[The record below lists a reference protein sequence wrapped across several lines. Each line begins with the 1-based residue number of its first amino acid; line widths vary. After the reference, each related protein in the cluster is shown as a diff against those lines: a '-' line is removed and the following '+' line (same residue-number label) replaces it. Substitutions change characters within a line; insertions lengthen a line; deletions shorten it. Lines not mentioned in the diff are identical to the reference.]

1 MWIFLQHPCNPSRIY
16 FQHFQALRCSWS
28 GICPHWTRQSLV
40 SELESL
46 HEGDR
51 ELNRIYHTP
60 IHTLIFT
67 IGSPKLRFVSFE
79 VLNLFH
85 TKNFLKMCSS
95 TSLLQLSCFRSLS
108 QNGIRFC
115 GTSRDFQQ
123 TIALFTQQTQGCSLK
138 WQSSQSSQAGWNP
151 RSTCY
156 HIIWIL
162 QLSISRAS
170 ATSEVAIPSF
180 TPGEASDAYQNRD
193 HSAAIILEVA
203 PGGTNRSQHGMAP
216 GSLIAESV
224 WVGASCCWWTYSL
237 LSWFSRNSAIYSNI
251 L

>member
-40 SELESL
+40 VNHCMKETGNSSGFTTHL
-46 HEGDR
+46 
-51 ELNRIYHTP
+51 YTP
-60 IHTLIFT
+60 WF
-67 IGSPKLRFVSFE
+67 SPLVQGK
-79 VLNLFH
+79 NLFSYEEFPEDVLPH
-85 TKNFLKMCSS
+85 RFCNFHVSAVFHKMAYV
-95 TSLLQLSCFRSLS
+95 
-108 QNGIRFC
+108 FC

-123 TIALFTQQTQGCSLK
+123 KIALFTQQTQGCSRK
-138 WQSSQSSQAGWNP
+138 WHCFKAVKQDGILEVPCFAYVYMSQS
-151 RSTCY
+151 C

-193 HSAAIILEVA
+193 HSAALILEVA

-224 WVGASCCWWTYSL
+224 WVSASCCWWTYSL

>member
-40 SELESL
+40 VNHCMKETGKLI
-46 HEGDR
+46 
-51 ELNRIYHTP
+51 RIYHTP
-60 IHTLIFT
+60 WFSPLVHPNIF
-67 IGSPKLRFVSFE
+67 
-79 VLNLFH
+79 FH
-85 TKNFLKMCSS
+85 RKNFLKMFFHIASATFMFPQS
-95 TSLLQLSCFRSLS
+95 FTKWHMFFR
-108 QNGIRFC
+108 

-123 TIALFTQQTQGCSLK
+123 KIALFTQQTQGCSLK
-138 WQSSQSSQAGWNP
+138 RHCFKAVKQAGILEVPCFAYVYMSQS
-151 RSTCY
+151 C

-193 HSAAIILEVA
+193 HSAALILEVA

-224 WVGASCCWWTYSL
+224 WVSASCCWWTYSL
-237 LSWFSRNSAIYSNI
+237 LSWFSRNSAIYSNV

>member
-1 MWIFLQHPCNPSRIY
+1 MIYIKWYLKCCKWKSCGYFFSTLAIQVASTSSTSKLCGAAGLGFAHIGRVKAWWWIIAWRRPGTHQDLP
-16 FQHFQALRCSWS
+16 
-28 GICPHWTRQSLV
+28 
-40 SELESL
+40 
-46 HEGDR
+46 
-51 ELNRIYHTP
+51 
-60 IHTLIFT
+60 HTLI
-67 IGSPKLRFVSFE
+67 SPLVHPNIFFHKFPEDVLPHRFC
-79 VLNLFH
+79 NFH
-85 TKNFLKMCSS
+85 VCAVFHKMAKV
-95 TSLLQLSCFRSLS
+95 
-108 QNGIRFC
+108 FC

-123 TIALFTQQTQGCSLK
+123 KIALFTQQTQGCSLK

-151 RSTCY
+151 RSTCC

-203 PGGTNRSQHGMAP
+203 PGGTNRSEHGMAP

-224 WVGASCCWWTYSL
+224 WVSASCCWWTYSL